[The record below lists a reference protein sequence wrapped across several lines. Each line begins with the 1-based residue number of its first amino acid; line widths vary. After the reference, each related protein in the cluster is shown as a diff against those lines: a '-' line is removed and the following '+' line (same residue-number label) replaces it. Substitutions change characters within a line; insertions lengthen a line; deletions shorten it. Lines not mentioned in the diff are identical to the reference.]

1 MVKKT
6 TLLLILF
13 SFSILF
19 SQHPKLSYLPE
30 EIFGKQPK
38 VGAFKKIKENDE
50 KNKFSTYY
58 INNYKKLPIKRVPE
72 NRIKSDAKEQI
83 LHVQQSLNYLNQ
95 NYKNDSV
102 SFDSDLGNKIA
113 EIKKIDKN
121 WNVDHYFQELSFYET
136 YIKKREQEKIWNAN
150 YIAKR
155 AQDSIIREKRNRF
168 LDSVRL
174 VRAQQ
179 YQPKNVPKKV
189 VTQK

>member
-1 MVKKT
+1 MVKIY
-6 TLLLILF
+6 TLLTLF

-38 VGAFKKIKENDE
+38 AGSFKKIKEENE

-72 NRIKSDAKEQI
+72 NRIKSEAKEQI
-83 LHVQQSLNYLNQ
+83 IHVQQSLNYLNQ

-102 SFDSDLGNKIA
+102 YFDSDLGNRIA
-113 EIKKIDKN
+113 EIKKIDKD
-121 WNVDHYFQELSFYET
+121 WDVDHYFQELSFYET

-155 AQDSIIREKRNRF
+155 AQDSIIREKRTRF
-168 LDSVRL
+168 IDSVRL

>member
-1 MVKKT
+1 MVKIY
-6 TLLLILF
+6 TLLTLF

-38 VGAFKKIKENDE
+38 AGSFKKIKEENE

-72 NRIKSDAKEQI
+72 NRIKSEAKEQI
-83 LHVQQSLNYLNQ
+83 IHVQQSLNYLNQ

-102 SFDSDLGNKIA
+102 YFDSDLGNRIA
-113 EIKKIDKN
+113 EIKKIDKD

-168 LDSVRL
+168 IDSVRL

>member
-1 MVKKT
+1 MVRII
-6 TLLLILF
+6 TLLFVF
-13 SFSILF
+13 SPISILL

-30 EIFGKQPK
+30 EIFGKQSKSSSFRK
-38 VGAFKKIKENDE
+38 VKEENE
-50 KNKFSTYY
+50 KNKFSTFY

-72 NRIKSDAKEQI
+72 NKIKSEAKEQI
-83 LHVQQSLNYLNQ
+83 IHVQQSLNYLNQ

-102 SFDSDLGNKIA
+102 NFDSDLGNKIA
-113 EIKKIDKN
+113 KIKKIDKD

-155 AQDSIIREKRNRF
+155 AQDSIIREKRTRF
-168 LDSVRL
+168 IDSVRL